1 MKKSKLEKINEKE
14 EKRRLK
20 EKIKLEKEE
29 LKKEKKLLKEKAKEN
44 KILERKRRKEEKEI
58 LRNKKKGIIPTPYAK
73 FYPEG
78 VSFDVEYPNCTMVGY
93 FLESVARHPDITA
106 VEYYG
111 RTYKYREFYEMI
123 RDTAKSLRAQGVK
136 ENDKIAICMPN
147 TPQAVLMFYAANMIG
162 AIAALIHPLSA
173 ENEIEQYINESG
185 ATFLLTLDLVYDK
198 VHNIVDKTC
207 INKIVVASVGESL
220 KNIKKFL
227 YKFKS
232 RGTVPKIE
240 LTDDIMTWKE
250 FLNFGYDY
258 DGEVACLKD
267 GDAPAVIL
275 YSGGTSG
282 SPKGILLSNNNF
294 NALALTCHLMIE
306 QSGPGESVLALLP
319 IFHGFGLGVCIHTPL
334 CCGMRVVL
342 VPNFS
347 PKDFAKLL
355 HKHKISIAC
364 AVPSLYESLTKMK
377 LGKNDLSHF
386 KCAIS
391 GGDFMSM
398 ELKNRVDAYLH
409 EHGSSAEVRVGYGLT
424 EASAATCVT
433 PTGAYKDGS
442 IGIPFPGTYYKIV
455 KVGTHDEVKCGEDGE
470 ICISGP
476 TVMMGYLNNLE
487 ETIHA
492 LQIHKDGRTW
502 LHTGD
507 IGSMDKDGYVFFK
520 QRVKRIIISN
530 GYNLYPTHIESVINN
545 HPYVFT
551 STVIGIPHPKK
562 MQVAKA
568 FIILKDGVKPSK
580 EVEKSIREHCEKN
593 LARYSLPSVYEFRDS
608 LPKTLVGKV
617 AYRKLMDEE
626 NNK

>member
-1 MKKSKLEKINEKE
+1 MDKKSKLEKIKEKE
-14 EKRRLK
+14 EKRLLKAEEKRIKKENKLK
-20 EKIKLEKEE
+20 EKELKRKKKEE
-29 LKKEKKLLKEKAKEN
+29 LKEEKLLKKQ
-44 KILERKRRKEEKEI
+44 LS
-58 LRNKKKGIIPTPYAK
+58 KGILPTNFTK

-78 VSFDVEYPNCTMVGY
+78 LKFDLEFPKNTMVGY
-93 FLESVARHPDITA
+93 FLESVARYPDNIA
-106 VEYYG
+106 IEYYG

-123 RDTAKSLRAQGVK
+123 RNTAKSLKAQGVR
-136 ENDKIAICMPN
+136 EGDRIAICMPN

-173 ENEIEQYINESG
+173 ENEIETYINESD
-185 ATFLLTLDLVYDK
+185 AHFLLTLDLVYDK
-198 VHNIVDKTC
+198 IHNIVDKTHV
-207 INKIVVASVGESL
+207 NKIVVASAGESL

-227 YKFKS
+227 YKFRN
-232 RGTVPKIE
+232 RGNVPKIE

-258 DGEVACLKD
+258 EGEIACLKD
-267 GDAPAVIL
+267 SDDAAVIL

-282 SPKGILLSNNNF
+282 NPKGILLSNYNF
-294 NALALTCHLMIE
+294 NALALGCHKMIE
-306 QSGPGESVLALLP
+306 QSGPEESILAILP
-319 IFHGFGLGVCIHTPL
+319 IFHGFGLGVCIHTAL

-347 PKDFAKLL
+347 PKEFAKLL
-355 HKHKISIAC
+355 YKHKISIVC
-364 AVPSLYESLTKMK
+364 AVPSLYESMTKMK
-377 LGKNDLSHF
+377 LGKNDLSAL

-391 GGDFMSM
+391 GGDFMSH
-398 ELKNRVDAYLH
+398 ELKEKVDNYLH

-433 PTGAYKDGS
+433 PTGHYKDGS

-455 KVGTHDEVKCGEDGE
+455 KVGTHDMVPYGEDGE

-476 TVMMGYLNNLE
+476 TIMMGYLNNLE
-487 ETIHA
+487 ETIQA
-492 LQIHKDGRTW
+492 LQIHKDGKTW

-507 IGSMDKDGYVFFK
+507 IGSMDKDGFVFFK

-530 GYNLYPTHIESVINN
+530 GYNLYPTHIESIINN

-562 MQVAKA
+562 VQVAKA
-568 FIILKDGVKPSK
+568 FIVLKDGIKPSK
-580 EVEKSIREHCEKN
+580 DVEKSIKEHCEKN
-593 LARYSLPSVYEFRDS
+593 LARYSLPYEYEFRDS

-617 AYRKLMDEE
+617 AYRKLMED